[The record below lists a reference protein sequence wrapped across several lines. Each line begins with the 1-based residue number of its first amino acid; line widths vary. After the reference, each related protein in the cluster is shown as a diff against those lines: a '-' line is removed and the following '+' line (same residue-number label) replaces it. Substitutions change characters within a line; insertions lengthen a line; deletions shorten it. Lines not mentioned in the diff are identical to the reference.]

1 MLQNNLFNSQ
11 LLVPRTLP
19 RTDGLSLWSFPP
31 KSSVK
36 LLADPSRFE
45 KKEVQL
51 LSTTT
56 KAPKCTW
63 FWFQYQACT
72 Y

>member
-19 RTDGLSLWSFPP
+19 WTDGLSLWSFPP
-31 KSSVK
+31 MSSVK
-36 LLADPSRFE
+36 PLADSSRFE

-51 LSTTT
+51 T
-56 KAPKCTW
+56 
-63 FWFQYQACT
+63 FHY
-72 Y
+72 